1 MRSKRTKELRYRLS
15 QLNLFLRN
23 KLRKRIRW
31 NKTKRRKLMS
41 KRFPNKKRKSM
52 VRRENAGEK
61 ENGKRCKPI

>member
-1 MRSKRTKELRYRLS
+1 
-15 QLNLFLRN
+15 
-23 KLRKRIRW
+23 
-31 NKTKRRKLMS
+31 MS